1 MPQRPGWFLIRFGVM
16 FCLSGLL
23 AGCLGLP
30 GAGPTS
36 FDVERLPLMED
47 ASGYYLVPITPRT
60 LDAFS
65 RRRDLGF
72 SGSFRIRRRAPTLS
86 LHAGDVI
93 GVTIFESSGPSVF
106 APYSAPTSSADP
118 IASGGAQQ
126 VAAPAP
132 AAMPAQP
139 KSTTLPALTVEAD
152 GSVEIPFAGPVRI
165 GGLSPAAAAHR
176 IEGAL
181 GASAINPRVMVS
193 VISNIGS
200 VATVGG
206 EANRPASFPLTMRGE
221 RLLDLIGQAGG
232 SKWQPF
238 DTDVRVIR
246 GAQMSTVKLQRII
259 DDATQNIVVVPND
272 QIFLMH
278 NPTTFA
284 VLGAAQKVSQYTFDV
299 PQVSIADAVSRAGGP
314 IDSIGNPG
322 AIYLFREEP
331 ASVMRELVASNEV
344 LNAGG
349 GGVTPQNFRP
359 EGRTVDV
366 LYKIDLNDPEGYFL
380 ARKSWLHDRDVILMA
395 NAEGAQLLKFLTI
408 ARGFTGAVGD
418 IIKRY

>member
-1 MPQRPGWFLIRFGVM
+1 VLRSRGWFFLRFCFAV
-16 FCLSGLL
+16 CLSGLL

-36 FDVERLPLMED
+36 FDVERLPLLED
-47 ASGYYLVPITPRT
+47 ASGYYLVPITPGT
-60 LDAFS
+60 LEAFS
-65 RRRDLGF
+65 RPRDMGF
-72 SGSFRIRRRAPTLS
+72 SGSYRMKRRAPTLA

-93 GVTIFESSGPSVF
+93 GVTIFESSGPSIF
-106 APYSAPTSSADP
+106 TPYASPASSAEP
-118 IASGGAQQ
+118 IASGGSQQ
-126 VAAPAP
+126 VGAPAP
-132 AAMPAQP
+132 AAMPMQP
-139 KSTTLPALTVEAD
+139 KATTLPALTVEGD
-152 GSVEIPFAGPVRI
+152 GTVEIPFAGPVHV
-165 GGLSPAAAAHR
+165 GGLSPATAAHR
-176 IEGAL
+176 IEAAL
-181 GASAINPRVMVS
+181 GASAINPRVLVS
-193 VISNIGS
+193 VISNVGS

-206 EANRPASFPLTMRGE
+206 DANRPASFALTMRGE

-246 GAQMSTVKLQRII
+246 GTQMSTVKLQRII
-259 DDATQNIVVVPND
+259 DDASQNIVVVPND
-272 QIFLMH
+272 QIFLLH
-278 NPTTFA
+278 SPTTFA

-331 ASVMRELVASNEV
+331 VSVMRELVATNEV
-344 LNAGG
+344 LSAGG
-349 GGVTPQNFRP
+349 GVVTPQNFRP
-359 EGRTVDV
+359 DGRAVDV

-380 ARKSWLHDRDVILMA
+380 ARKAWLHDRDVILMA

-408 ARGFTGAVGD
+408 ARGVTGGVGD
-418 IIKRY
+418 IIRRN

>member
-1 MPQRPGWFLIRFGVM
+1 MPQRRSWFIIRICMVSV
-16 FCLSGLL
+16 LSVLL

-36 FDVERLPLMED
+36 FDVERLPLIEE
-47 ASGYYLVPITPRT
+47 ASGYYLVPITPT
-60 LDAFS
+60 SLEAFS
-65 RRRDLGF
+65 RRRDSGF
-72 SGSFRIRRRAPTLS
+72 SGSFRIRRRSPTLS

-106 APYSAPTSSADP
+106 APYTAPASSADP
-118 IASGGAQQ
+118 ITPGSQQ
-126 VAAPAP
+126 IAAPAP
-132 AAMPAQP
+132 AGMPSQP

-152 GSVEIPFAGPVRI
+152 GTVEIPFAGPVRI

-176 IEGAL
+176 IEAAL
-181 GASAINPRVMVS
+181 GASAINPRVLVS
-193 VISNIGS
+193 VISNVGS

-206 EANRPASFPLTMRGE
+206 DANRPASFPLTMRGE

-246 GAQMSTVKLQRII
+246 GTQMSTVKLQRII

-272 QIFLMH
+272 QIFLLH

-284 VLGAAQKVSQYTFDV
+284 VLGAAQKVSQYTFDL
-299 PQVSIADAVSRAGGP
+299 PEVSIADAVSRAGGP

-331 ASVMRELVASNEV
+331 ASLMRDLVATNEV

-349 GGVTPQNFRP
+349 GVVTPHNFHPR
-359 EGRTVDV
+359 GRTVDV
-366 LYKIDLNDPEGYFL
+366 LYKIDLNDPVGYFL
-380 ARKSWLHDRDVILMA
+380 ARKAWLHDRDVILMA

>member
-1 MPQRPGWFLIRFGVM
+1 LICFAG
-16 FCLSGLL
+16 FQ

-30 GAGPTS
+30 SAGPTS
-36 FDVERLPLMED
+36 FDVERLPIVED
-47 ASGYYLVPITPRT
+47 ASGYYLVPLTPQT
-60 LDAFS
+60 IDAFS
-65 RRRDLGF
+65 RRLDAGF
-72 SGSFRIRRRAPTLS
+72 GASFKIRKHAPTLA
-86 LHAGDVI
+86 LHPGDVL

-106 APYSAPTSSADP
+106 APYTSPSSPAESV
-118 IASGGAQQ
+118 ASPGSQQ
-126 VAAPAP
+126 VGAPAP

-139 KSTTLPALTVEAD
+139 KSTTLPALTVESN
-152 GSVEIPFAGPVRI
+152 GTVEIPFAGPVHV
-165 GGLSPAAAAHR
+165 GGFSPTGAAHR
-176 IEGAL
+176 IERAL
-181 GASAINPRVMVS
+181 ASTAINPRVVVS
-193 VISNIGS
+193 IVSNVGS

-206 EANRPASFPLTMRGE
+206 DANRPASFQLTMRGE

-246 GAQMSTVKLQRII
+246 GNQMSTVKLQRIV
-259 DDATQNIVVVPND
+259 DDASQNIVVVPND
-272 QIFLMH
+272 QIFLLH

-299 PQVSIADAVSRAGGP
+299 PEVSIADAVSRAGGP

-331 ASVMRELVASNEV
+331 VSVMRKLVASADV

-349 GGVTPQNFRP
+349 GVVTAQNFQP
-359 EGRTVDV
+359 EGRSVDV

-380 ARKSWLHDRDVILMA
+380 ARKAWLHDRDVILMA
-395 NAEGAQLLKFLTI
+395 NAEGAQLLKALTI

-418 IIKRY
+418 IIRRTN